1 MGGGSESYSGTFSGI
16 PTVGAL
22 HCEIP
27 VHAGAVKGR
36 AGGGTVDLL
45 EVADEGPTAAE
56 VIPLIE
62 GQVLRIGRGKTN
74 DLVVEHPAVSRFHA
88 VFSASKSGIVL
99 SDLSSLN
106 GTFVNGRRI
115 STPVDLAP
123 GDSVRIGAVRITIE
137 LHRGPM
143 QDEEGSDTATMTRAT
158 QMSSVEVTVFV
169 ADVAGFTRISQDLP
183 PHDVAEMLA
192 RWFELV
198 SGLVNRAGGT
208 VDKYIG
214 DCVMALW
221 QSRPSDAERVTAA
234 AVHAAIETLRET
246 KKLVA
251 GGAWKYHATH
261 PWQCRVALNTGEA
274 LMGAIGVGSA
284 RDFTVLGDA
293 VNIAFRLESIAG
305 HTDVPLIFSGGTAR
319 YVAGLQGLRPL
330 GSAIVE
336 GRTENVDIFTVDGL
350 D

>member
-1 MGGGSESYSGTFSGI
+1 MGFGASNFSGI

-27 VHAGAVKGR
+27 VNAGAVRGKN
-36 AGGGTVDLL
+36 GGGTVDLL
-45 EVADEGPTAAE
+45 EVVDEGPTAAE

-123 GDSVRIGAVRITIE
+123 GDVVRIGAVRINVE
-137 LHRGPM
+137 LHRGGSR
-143 QDEEGSDTATMTRAT
+143 DEDEATGSATTTRAT

-169 ADVAGFTRISQDLP
+169 ADVASFTRISQDIA
-183 PHDVAEMLA
+183 PHDVAEMLS

-198 SGLVNRAGGT
+198 SGIVVNAGGT

-221 QSRPSDAERVTAA
+221 QSKPHDAERVTSA
-234 AVHAAIETLRET
+234 AVHAAIQTLQETR
-246 KKLVA
+246 KLVA
-251 GGAWKYHATH
+251 SGVWKHEAEH
-261 PWQCRVALNTGEA
+261 PWECRVALNTGEA

-305 HTDVPLIFSGGTAR
+305 HSDVPLIFSGGTAR
-319 YVAGLQGLRPL
+319 YVSTLPGLRSL
-330 GSAIVE
+330 GNAIVE
-336 GRTENVDIFTVDGL
+336 GRSETVEIFTVDGIG
-350 D
+350 